1 MIDPDDVR
9 WLIEWFRAEGA
20 DFPWRHTRD
29 RYSVLVAETMLQA
42 TQSARVV
49 PFYVAW
55 IERWPTVEALADAP
69 LGNVLA
75 AWHGLGYPRR
85 ARNLHRAAAVVAAK
99 GWPPPNRLSEL
110 PGVGPYTA
118 SALRCFADGEPVLPV
133 DTNIRRV
140 LARRFPGG
148 WPGTPA
154 GCGWIVGQAL
164 MDFGRVWCTARAP
177 GCERGCP
184 GRSDCVAATNGTVQS
199 VTPRARPQG
208 RYEGSMRQRRGR
220 LLAELAASGT
230 APIHDEEAA
239 ASLVADGLAR
249 RAADALERAG

>member
-1 MIDPDDVR
+1 MNDPDDVR

-29 RYSVLVAETMLQA
+29 RYLVLVAETMLQA

-49 PFYVAW
+49 PFYESW
-55 IERWPTVEALADAP
+55 IERWPTAASLADAP
-69 LGNVLA
+69 LGDVLA

-85 ARNLHRAAAVVAAK
+85 ARNLHRAATAIVAD
-99 GWPPPNRLSEL
+99 GWPSPERLTEL

-118 SALRCFADGEPVLPV
+118 SAIRCFADEEPVLPI

-140 LARRFPGG
+140 LARRYPNG
-148 WPGTPA
+148 WPGTPP
-154 GCGWIVGQAL
+154 GWGWAVGQAL
-164 MDFGRVWCTARAP
+164 MDFGRVWCTAKAP
-177 GCERGCP
+177 GCARGCP
-184 GRSDCVAATNGTVQS
+184 GHERCVAAATGTVDI

-220 LLAELAASGT
+220 LLAALAASGRT
-230 APIHDEEAA
+230 LIDDEEAA

-249 RAADALERAG
+249 RSTGVLERVE